1 MQKIR
6 TDLIKISTYAK
17 QMGVST
23 TWVYKQAKQQL
34 IEIVTI
40 DGVKF
45 VKPKKDE

>member
-1 MQKIR
+1 MKKTR

-23 TWVYKQAKQQL
+23 TWIYKKAKEQS
-34 IEIVTI
+34 IEIVEI

-45 VKPKKDE
+45 VKVKQD

>member
-1 MQKIR
+1 MKRTR

-23 TWVYKQAKQQL
+23 TWVYKQAKDQI
-34 IEIVTI
+34 IEIVEI

-45 VKPKKDE
+45 VKPKQDQ